1 MKQNKKY
8 TIVYSL
14 TYDHTLDMILPNAYV
29 CDLDERDQPLYIQ
42 ALALQDTIYGYIE
55 NFNVES
61 GHGALMEICRE
72 LEISALENYFFK
84 NKKKGKN
91 DTLAALFVDI
101 TIKKRIQAYIDRRL
115 DKFLQ
120 IIKENAYPLCM
131 NLERKVHVQ
140 DVLLVFSDL
149 IAEPNLSFIK
159 TQTGIKYSLTLSIGL
174 EEINLCQHPITIIT
188 NNPGIFVID
197 KHIIVRLNK
206 IDAVKLKPFIKNE
219 SVFIPERSIKTYFEQ
234 FVAEMLNKVEIQAEG
249 FDVKLS
255 NTLMDADLVFV
266 LPFTTD
272 KWCIDVRFKYEN
284 FSFQLSEKI
293 QKKHKIIV
301 SEDNEVTVLQCERSI
316 DDESQKVETLCN
328 IGFKMLDGRLLS
340 YGNGKYSALE
350 YVSQIIDD
358 LKIEFSIPNFT
369 IDNKKISFASMIE
382 EANFNLVNDW
392 FDLHGSIRV
401 GDETYAFNKLF
412 ENIKNNDPLFKL
424 KDGTYA
430 IIPEEILTKYS
441 QIVRFA
447 VIREGHWQLNK
458 AHFTL
463 IEGDGNE
470 TVAAK
475 SLIED
480 VAYSASPLLKAEL
493 RPYQLEGVKWLIK
506 HRLNGL
512 GACLADDMGLG
523 KTLQTIAALLDA
535 KTNKKQVDLIP
546 VNSVQLDLFGEAI
559 TLGRNALNALIVLPA
574 SLVFN
579 WYSEIKKYAPGLHV
593 VNYTGVNRKQLKATL
608 MSFDVILTTYQTLVT
623 DIDFLEKQHFYY
635 VILDESQQIRNKQ
648 SKTFQAVNALNA
660 ENRIS
665 LSGTPIENSLSD
677 LWAQMEFINPD
688 ILGAFNFF
696 KSHFMIPIE
705 RDMDEVKIAEL
716 KTLIAPYILRRTK
729 GEVANDLPD
738 LIENIAFAELLDEQ
752 ERIYEK
758 EKSAARNY
766 LAGLDKNDPSYRFN
780 VLASIMKLR
789 QIANHPKIAFP
800 DYNGESGKFE
810 EITNQIFTITK
821 SGYKILIFSSFISHL
836 ELIEN
841 WLKGANI
848 NFAKLTG
855 STNQNERKKVVEQ
868 FQNDSNVSVF
878 LISIKAGGTGLNL
891 TAADYVFILDPWW
904 NPFVEKQALARAHR
918 IGRKNNVVV
927 TRFITRDT
935 IEERIMQ
942 LQAKKKKIS
951 DGIIAFDTLPDLS
964 DSELENLLN

>member
-1 MKQNKKY
+1 M
-8 TIVYSL
+8 

>member
-14 TYDHTLDMILPNAYV
+14 TYDHTLDMVLPNAYV

-72 LEISALENYFFK
+72 LEIPALENYFFK

-149 IAEPNLSFIK
+149 FAEPNLSFIK
-159 TQTGIKYSLTLSIGL
+159 TQTGIKYCLTLSIGL

-301 SEDNEVTVLQCERSI
+301 SEDNEVTLLQCERSI

-328 IGFKMLDGRLLS
+328 LGFKMLDGRLLS

-401 GDETYAFNKLF
+401 GDETYAFSKLF

-463 IEGDGNE
+463 IAGDGNE

-546 VNSVQLDLFGEAI
+546 VNPVQLDLFGEAI

-579 WYSEIKKYAPGLHV
+579 WYSEIKKYAPALHV

-623 DIDFLEKQHFYY
+623 DIDFLENQHFYY

-705 RDMDEVKIAEL
+705 RDMDEVKISEL

-942 LQAKKKKIS
+942 LQAKKKKLS

>member
-1 MKQNKKY
+1 M
-8 TIVYSL
+8 

-546 VNSVQLDLFGEAI
+546 VNSVQLDLFGETI

-810 EITNQIFTITK
+810 EITNQIFTISK

-942 LQAKKKKIS
+942 LQAKKKKLS